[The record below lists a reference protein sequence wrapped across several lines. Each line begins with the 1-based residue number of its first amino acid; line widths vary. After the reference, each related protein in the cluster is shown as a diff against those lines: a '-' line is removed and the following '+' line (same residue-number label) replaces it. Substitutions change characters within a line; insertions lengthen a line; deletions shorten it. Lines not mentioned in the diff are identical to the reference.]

1 MERPCTIGNT
11 ISNTTCATDA
21 EMMKH
26 HPIEDF
32 ELDEEMGEVDENEL
46 PHSEEDDDMMFDSSE
61 DGDEGGSNGE
71 GEDLPSKSTKIVNL
85 KKEMKKNG
93 PPPMRYQRGRHRIK
107 LDYGWKTLLRGMRQ
121 CLREGMET
129 SSMFT
134 GRHHWN
140 D

>member
-1 MERPCTIGNT
+1 
-11 ISNTTCATDA
+11 
-21 EMMKH
+21 
-26 HPIEDF
+26 
-32 ELDEEMGEVDENEL
+32 
-46 PHSEEDDDMMFDSSE
+46 MMFDSSE
-61 DGDEGGSNGE
+61 EGDEGGSNGE
-71 GEDLPSKSTKIVNL
+71 GEDLPLKSTKIVNL

>member
-1 MERPCTIGNT
+1 
-11 ISNTTCATDA
+11 
-21 EMMKH
+21 MM
-26 HPIEDF
+26 F
-32 ELDEEMGEVDENEL
+32 ET
-46 PHSEEDDDMMFDSSE
+46 SEENQGASS
-61 DGDEGGSNGE
+61 GQ
-71 GEDLPSKSTKIVNL
+71 GEDLPSKSEKIMSL
-85 KKEMKKNG
+85 KRQMKKNG

-121 CLREGMET
+121 CLREGMEN